1 MRGAAKARNFA
12 NIAKRALSRHTVVMV
27 GDENG
32 LSIRSR
38 HGLLR
43 DLIPI
48 YSFYQ
53 LMPNLFAS
61 GVVVWLSFSTG
72 HFPKAVLPIA
82 MLGWVFQFVS
92 RPSLMTVSKAQAEW
106 LEEVIGEQG
115 LHDWSEAD
123 GRWRLLDQHW
133 WQRLP
138 HLFIE
143 FLPGD
148 AVTVIA
154 PRDVMESLR
163 TSLELFEEHKLLF
176 PQGNKPFGF
185 EPVEPEA
192 RGWQMQAPAAAL
204 GMACVVAFV
213 WYNAAHRFAGMADW
227 GISGAALARGR
238 FDTIFLHMFAH
249 AGAAH
254 LTMNMTM
261 LAAIGGALTARLG
274 PVPLSW
280 LRFMLLFLL
289 SGLTGAA
296 LYLAVH
302 PAGTV
307 PMVGASG
314 ALYGLLGLLVRAPA
328 DGAGVLPVKSRQ
340 IRRVSC
346 DLVKQN
352 AFLFALLA
360 TIAWAS
366 GTAGGLAWE
375 AHLGG
380 FLFGLLAGPK
390 LLPRVSDAVPDMEAS
405 GHPAMQTVASTD

>member
-1 MRGAAKARNFA
+1 MAMA
-12 NIAKRALSRHTVVMV
+12 

-38 HGLLR
+38 HGVLR
-43 DLIPI
+43 DLLPI

-53 LMPNLFAS
+53 LIPNLIVS
-61 GVVVWLSFSTG
+61 GVIVWLSHSIG
-72 HFPKAVLPIA
+72 HFPKVALPIA

-92 RPSLMTVSKAQAEW
+92 RPSLMTVSKVQAEW
-106 LEEVIGEQG
+106 LEEVLGEQG
-115 LHDWSEAD
+115 LHERSEAD
-123 GRWRLLDQHW
+123 GRWRLLDLKW
-133 WQRLP
+133 WERLP

-143 FLPGD
+143 FVPGE
-148 AVTVIA
+148 AVRVIA

-163 TSLELFEEHKLLF
+163 TSLELLAEHELLF
-176 PQGNKPFGF
+176 PQGNPPLSF
-185 EPVEPEA
+185 EPVEPEPL
-192 RGWQMQAPAAAL
+192 GWQMQVPAAVL
-204 GMACVVAFV
+204 GAACVIAWV
-213 WYNAAHRFAGMADW
+213 WYNAAHQFAGMADW
-227 GISGAALARGR
+227 GVSGAALERGR

-249 AGAAH
+249 GGAAH
-254 LTMNMTM
+254 LIMNMTM

-274 PVPLSW
+274 PAPLSW
-280 LRFMLLFLL
+280 LRFLLLFLL

-302 PAGTV
+302 PAGVV

-314 ALYGLLGLLVRAPA
+314 ALYGLLGLLIRAPA
-328 DGAGVLPVKSRQ
+328 NGAGVLPVKSRR
-340 IRRVSC
+340 IRRVSW

-360 TIAWAS
+360 TMAWAS

-390 LLPRVSDAVPDMEAS
+390 LLARVSEVGPDMEAS
-405 GHPAMQTVASTD
+405 GRPTTQALAPAD